1 VYSRQ
6 KIIDTSGS
14 CFLFGPRGTGK
25 TFWLRHSLP
34 KSIYIDLL
42 EARTSGELLADP
54 QRLADRIP
62 PNDRRPIVIDEIQH
76 APALLDE
83 VHRLIETR
91 NLVFVMTGSSPRKLR
106 RGGSNLLAGRAISH
120 QLFPFTA
127 AELGQDFSLANA
139 LQYGMLPTIHDPAKN
154 VVADDYLATYVQ
166 TYLREEIV
174 AEGLT
179 RQAGAFA
186 RFLEAASFSQ
196 GQTLNIS
203 AVARESSVHR
213 KVAESYFQILED
225 LLIGIRVPVFQ
236 KRAKRRLAGHP
247 KFYFFDAGVY
257 RAVRPR
263 GPLDAPEQIE
273 GAALEALVFHEL
285 RATTQNLGLGYDLYY
300 WRTAGGMEVDF
311 VLYGPRG
318 IVALEVKRKRRLSGH
333 DLRGLRGFLAD
344 YPMAKAF
351 VLYGG
356 DHPAYLDPIRAL
368 PFADALRDLP
378 ELIS

>member
-6 KIIDTSGS
+6 KVIDLSTS
-14 CFLFGPRGTGK
+14 CFLFGARGTGK
-25 TFWLRHSLP
+25 TFWLRHRLP
-34 KSIYIDLL
+34 DSVYIDLL

-54 QRLADRIP
+54 QRLANRIP
-62 PNDRRPIVIDEIQH
+62 LDYRHPVVIDEIQR

-83 VHRLIETR
+83 VHRLIESAG
-91 NLVFVMTGSSPRKLR
+91 LVFVMTGSSPRKLR

-127 AELGQDFSLANA
+127 AELGQDFSLATA

-154 VVADDYLATYVQ
+154 VVPDDYLATYVQ
-166 TYLREEIV
+166 TYLREEVV

-196 GQTLNIS
+196 AQPLNIS
-203 AVARESSVHR
+203 VVARESSVHR

-225 LLIGIRVPVFQ
+225 LLIGIRVPVFH
-236 KRAKRRLAGHP
+236 KRAKRRLTAHP

-257 RAVRPR
+257 RTVRPR
-263 GPLDAPEQIE
+263 GPLDAPEEID
-273 GAALEALVFHEL
+273 GAALETLVFQEL
-285 RATTQNLGLGYDLYY
+285 RATSQNLGLDYNVYY

-318 IVALEVKRKRRLSGH
+318 IVAFEVKRKRQLSGH
-333 DLRGLRGFLAD
+333 DLRGLRALLED
-344 YPMAKAF
+344 YPMAQAY

-356 DHPAYLDPIRAL
+356 DHPAHFEPIRAI
-368 PFADALRDLP
+368 PIADALRDLP
-378 ELIS
+378 QLL

>member
-1 VYSRQ
+1 MYSRQ
-6 KIIDTSGS
+6 KVIDPSVS

-25 TFWLRHSLP
+25 TSWLRFALP
-34 KSIYIDLL
+34 DSVYIDLL

-54 QRLADRIP
+54 QRLENRIP
-62 PNDRRPIVIDEIQH
+62 PDYRGPIVIDEVQR

-91 NLVFVMTGSSPRKLR
+91 GYVFVMTGSSPRKLR
-106 RGGSNLLAGRAISH
+106 RGGTNLLAGRAISH

-127 AELGQDFSLANA
+127 AELGDDYSLPKA
-139 LQYGMLPTIHDPAKN
+139 LQNGMLPTIHDPAKH
-154 VVADDYLATYVQ
+154 VDPEDYLAAYVQ
-166 TYLREEIV
+166 TYLREEVV

-196 GQTLNIS
+196 GQPLNIS

-213 KVAESYFQILED
+213 KVAESYFQILGD
-225 LLIGIRVPVFQ
+225 LLIGVRVPVFQ
-236 KRAKRRLAGHP
+236 KRAKRRLVGHP

-263 GPLDAPEQIE
+263 GPLDAPEQIA
-273 GAALEALVFHEL
+273 GAALETLVFHEL
-285 RATTQNLGLGYDLYY
+285 GATSQNLGLDYDLYY

-318 IVALEVKRKRRLSGH
+318 IVAFEVKRKRRLAGH
-333 DLRGLRGFLAD
+333 DLRGLRAFLQD
-344 YPMAKAF
+344 YPMAKAY

-356 DHPAYLDPIRAL
+356 DHDTHFDSIHAIPIARAL
-368 PFADALRDLP
+368 AELP
-378 ELIS
+378 ELI